1 MSRPRGRG
9 RRWGRLLG
17 LVLIA
22 VGLLL
27 VLYWASDFV
36 AAGLRQRGDE
46 ARWQQIMAG
55 MPSQKQGAPG
65 DLARPVDGLDFRLR
79 VPKLGYTAIVR
90 EGVGLNVLATGPGHY
105 PATGWPGQG
114 GNVAVAAHNVYWIQ
128 FDQLRPDDRLVLD
141 TRYGTFEYKVTGTRI
156 VTPDDTSVLQ
166 PRPDRQL
173 TMTTCWPLWAG
184 EFANRRLAVFAS
196 VA

>member
-1 MSRPRGRG
+1 
-9 RRWGRLLG
+9 
-17 LVLIA
+17 
-22 VGLLL
+22 
-27 VLYWASDFV
+27 
-36 AAGLRQRGDE
+36 
-46 ARWQQIMAG
+46 
-55 MPSQKQGAPG
+55 
-65 DLARPVDGLDFRLR
+65 
-79 VPKLGYTAIVR
+79 
-90 EGVGLNVLATGPGHY
+90 
-105 PATGWPGQG
+105 
-114 GNVAVAAHNVYWIQ
+114 VAVAAHNVYWIQ